1 MLMQN
6 LGWQTKSIMVCYG
19 IFWSVQKKWG
29 WRWPCFDWNPYC
41 FWNVNHALLYFCLL
55 LSLLSY
61 YFVFMFLGILMR
73 FLSKEGH
80 CLPRS
85 HSKARFLSTPY
96 SNVFHRTSPV
106 LCSYAASVESWECLF
121 SVFPESFDQRPS
133 GAWEWS
139 WVLRKLFS
147 HDVTAAMLVSQTNP
161 VGVQLFSYA
170 NAFFFVPIKLHRCLP
185 REWSLLFSRVAL
197 LARSLAC
204 LEV

>member
-19 IFWSVQKKWG
+19 FFWSVQKKWG
-29 WRWPCFDWNPYC
+29 WRWPCFGWNPYC

-55 LSLLSY
+55 LSLLLY

-96 SNVFHRTSPV
+96 SNVFHQTSPV
-106 LCSYAASVESWECLF
+106 LVRTRRVWNLGNVYSLF
-121 SVFPESFDQRPS
+121 SPNLSNIECFRMTSRRPYWCPKTMKRPPCWCPKPILWELNSF
-133 GAWEWS
+133 
-139 WVLRKLFS
+139 L
-147 HDVTAAMLVSQTNP
+147 M
-161 VGVQLFSYA
+161 
-170 NAFFFVPIKLHRCLP
+170 
-185 REWSLLFSRVAL
+185 
-197 LARSLAC
+197 
-204 LEV
+204 

>member
-55 LSLLSY
+55 LSLLLY

-96 SNVFHRTSPV
+96 SNVFHQTSPV
-106 LCSYAASVESWECLF
+106 LVRTRRVWNLGNVYSLF
-121 SVFPESFDQRPS
+121 SPNLSNIECFRMTSRRPYWCPKTMKRPPCWCPKPILWELNSF
-133 GAWEWS
+133 
-139 WVLRKLFS
+139 L
-147 HDVTAAMLVSQTNP
+147 M
-161 VGVQLFSYA
+161 
-170 NAFFFVPIKLHRCLP
+170 
-185 REWSLLFSRVAL
+185 
-197 LARSLAC
+197 
-204 LEV
+204 

>member
-19 IFWSVQKKWG
+19 FFWSVQKKWG
-29 WRWPCFDWNPYC
+29 WRWPCFGWNPYC

-55 LSLLSY
+55 LSLLLY

-96 SNVFHRTSPV
+96 SNVFHQTSPV
-106 LCSYAASVESWECLF
+106 LVRTRRVWNLGNVYSLF
-121 SVFPESFDQRPS
+121 FPEPFEYRM
-133 GAWEWS
+133 
-139 WVLRKLFS
+139 FS
-147 HDVTAAMLVSQTNP
+147 HDVTAAILVSQNNETAAMLVSQTNTL
-161 VGVQLFSYA
+161 GVELFSYA
-170 NAFFFVPIKLHRCLP
+170 NAFFCSNRF
-185 REWSLLFSRVAL
+185 A
-197 LARSLAC
+197 
-204 LEV
+204 